1 MVFPIAG
8 GNESKGYEISN
19 SLRFNDDD
27 SPRLTKTF
35 SSEGDK
41 LTNTFSCWVKRCN
54 LTQSFLVAARHTPTG
69 SDSHLK
75 FDSSH
80 RLAVK
85 LRYQDSNDL
94 LVTNRVFRA

>member
-8 GNESKGYEISN
+8 GNESKGYDVEN

-41 LTNTFSCWVKRCN
+41 RTNTFSC
-54 LTQSFLVAARHTPTG
+54 
-69 SDSHLK
+69 
-75 FDSSH
+75 
-80 RLAVK
+80 
-85 LRYQDSNDL
+85 
-94 LVTNRVFRA
+94 